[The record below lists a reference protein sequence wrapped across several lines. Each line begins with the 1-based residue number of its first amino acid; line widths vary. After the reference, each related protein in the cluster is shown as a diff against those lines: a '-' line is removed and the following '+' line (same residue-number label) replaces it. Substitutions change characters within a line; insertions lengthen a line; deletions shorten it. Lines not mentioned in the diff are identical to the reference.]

1 MSRLSVPPYWRERGT
16 YYRLEGVKC
25 RKCGAISF
33 PRKYYC
39 PSCNSRELEGYE
51 VSREGR
57 VINFTVSHQQKEG
70 FDLSIPMS
78 RAEIELNDGVR
89 IYAQLVDVDP
99 YEVREGM
106 EVEATLR
113 RVETDSHEGIIYYG
127 TKFRP
132 KIT

>member
-1 MSRLSVPPYWRERGT
+1 M
-16 YYRLEGVKC
+16 
-25 RKCGAISF
+25 I
-33 PRKYYC
+33 
-39 PSCNSRELEGYE
+39 
-51 VSREGR
+51 
-57 VINFTVSHQQKEG
+57 I
-70 FDLSIPMS
+70 
-78 RAEIELNDGVR
+78 AEIELNDGVR